1 METLKNYVF
10 VYFDE
15 LSTFYFIKI
24 SLNVSVK
31 LKLFA
36 KKKYNNKIC
45 IFIKI
50 ELNITVLKI
59 SLNY

>member
-36 KKKYNNKIC
+36 KKKYNNKIW

-59 SLNY
+59 LLNY